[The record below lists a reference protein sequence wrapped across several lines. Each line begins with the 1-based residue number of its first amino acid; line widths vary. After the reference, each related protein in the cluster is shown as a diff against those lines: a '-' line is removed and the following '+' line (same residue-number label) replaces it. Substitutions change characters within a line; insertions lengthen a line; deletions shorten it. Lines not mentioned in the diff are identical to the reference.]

1 MRRGLLWRISWGQ
14 IGLFIALLAISGCK
28 REEKLV
34 EKIPPVQTYVLTENS
49 EAIVRRFPGEV
60 VAADTSNLSFDVPG
74 RLIEF
79 PGSHEGLVVKRGD
92 LLGRLDDA
100 NFVARVDAA
109 RADFKNAQSELNR
122 RRQLLSHRAI
132 SQAEFEQTQ
141 RTFDVTEAALRT
153 AQRALDDTRL
163 LAPMD
168 GRIARRLVNNFQNVQ
183 AHQPVL
189 VFQNN
194 GTLEVDIHVP
204 ESVMSLAGRGITPE
218 EARDLVEAKVEFPT
232 IPRQTFPLE
241 LNSFT
246 TEATP
251 YARTFRVSFIL
262 YPPEGQNILP
272 GMTSTVLLRV
282 ADQTLAQ
289 SSEPNVFQIPVRAI
303 ATADGKSSVW
313 KLNPNSLQV
322 SEVPVEMLTVT
333 DDKVSVRGAGLAP
346 GDEIVTAGVRF
357 LSNGMKVQRMPTGNP

>member
-1 MRRGLLWRISWGQ
+1 LV
-14 IGLFIALLAISGCK
+14 AVSGCK

-34 EKIPPVQTYVLTENS
+34 ERIPPVQTYVITENS
-49 EAIVRRFPGEV
+49 EAAIRRFPGEV
-60 VAADTSNLSFDVPG
+60 VAANTSNLSFDVPG

-79 PGSHEGLVVKRGD
+79 PGSHEGLMVKRGD

-100 NFVARVDAA
+100 NFVAQRDAA
-109 RADFKNAQSELNR
+109 RADFTNAQSELNR
-122 RRQLLSHRAI
+122 RRQLLNHRAI
-132 SQAEFEQTQ
+132 SQAEFEQNQ
-141 RTFDVTEAALRT
+141 RTFDVTEAALRR
-153 AQRALDDTRL
+153 AQRAVDDTRL

-204 ESVMSLAGRGITPE
+204 ESVMSRAGRGITPE
-218 EARDLVEAKVEFPT
+218 EARDLVDARVEFPT
-232 IPRQTFPLE
+232 IPGQTFPLE

-251 YARTFRVSFIL
+251 SARTFRMSFIL

-272 GMTSTVLLRV
+272 GMTSTVSVR
-282 ADQTLAQ
+282 LANPNI
-289 SSEPNVFQIPVRAI
+289 SSESGVFQVPVRAI
-303 ATADGKSSVW
+303 ATADGTSSLW
-313 KLNPNSLQV
+313 KLDPKSLQV
-322 SEVPVEMLTVT
+322 SEVPVEMLEVT
-333 DDKVSVRGAGLAP
+333 GDQVRVRGADLAP

>member
-14 IGLFIALLAISGCK
+14 IGLFIALAVVSGCK

-34 EKIPPVQTYVLTENS
+34 ERIPPVQTYVLTQDS
-49 EAIVRRFPGEV
+49 EATIRRFPGEV

-100 NFVARVDAA
+100 NFVARADAA

-122 RRQLLSHRAI
+122 RRQLLNHRAI
-132 SQAEFEQTQ
+132 SRAEFEQTQ

-153 AQRALDDTRL
+153 AQRAVDDTRL

-218 EARDLVEAKVEFPT
+218 QARDLVEAKVEFPT
-232 IPRQTFPLE
+232 IPGQTFPLE

-251 YARTFRVSFIL
+251 SARTFRVSFIL
-262 YPPEGQNILP
+262 YPPDGQNILP
-272 GMTSTVLLRV
+272 GMTSTVSVRLIN
-282 ADQTLAQ
+282 
-289 SSEPNVFQIPVRAI
+289 PNVSQPSESGVFQVPVRAI
-303 ATADGKSSVW
+303 ATADGRSSVW
-313 KLNPNSLQV
+313 KLDPNSLQV
-322 SEVPVEMLTVT
+322 SEVLVEMFEVT
-333 DDKVSVRGAGLAP
+333 GDMVRVRGADLAP